1 MILSLLNFFIVIVQA
16 ATLGLDS
23 SILDN
28 SSLKQLSHRG
38 DGPFSTYLSM
48 DIHYSPIKELW
59 KQTEIETGLKLNNRG
74 EAHITTITPPEFF
87 HQLKG
92 VVTIEEIEKIASE
105 MPIQSSKFKVVC
117 LGRGMKDDMST
128 FYVVVESEDLI
139 NLRKKVEM
147 LFLKKG
153 GKKGKFRAENFYPHI
168 TVGFTKRDLHES
180 DGVIKDKN
188 SCFKD
193 INLR

>member
-1 MILSLLNFFIVIVQA
+1 MILTLLNFLIISVQA

-23 SILDN
+23 SVLDN

-48 DIHYSPIKELW
+48 DIQYSPIKELW

-74 EAHITTITPPEFF
+74 EAHITTITPPEYF

-92 VVTIEEIEKIASE
+92 VVTIEEIEEIASK
-105 MPIQSSKFKVVC
+105 MPLQASRFKVVC
-117 LGRGMKDDMST
+117 LGRGIKDAMST
-128 FYVVVESEDLI
+128 YYIVVESDDLI

-153 GKKGKFRAENFYPHI
+153 GEKGKFKAENFYPHI

-180 DGVIKDKN
+180 DGVIKDKK

-193 INLR
+193 IKLR